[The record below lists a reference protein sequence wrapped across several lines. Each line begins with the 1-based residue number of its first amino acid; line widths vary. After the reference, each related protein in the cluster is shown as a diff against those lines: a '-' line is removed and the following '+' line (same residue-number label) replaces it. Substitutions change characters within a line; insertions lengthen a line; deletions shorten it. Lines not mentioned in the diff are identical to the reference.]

1 MKMIRNLGTLLL
13 SVWFILAG
21 LRGLLHIGFSYRSL
35 NIFMDVL
42 ALAGGVL
49 VLWAVLNLWTSK
61 AASA

>member
-1 MKMIRNLGTLLL
+1 MRKTKNLGMLLL
-13 SVWFILAG
+13 SIWFILAG

-35 NIFMDVL
+35 NILMDVL

-61 AASA
+61 TAAA